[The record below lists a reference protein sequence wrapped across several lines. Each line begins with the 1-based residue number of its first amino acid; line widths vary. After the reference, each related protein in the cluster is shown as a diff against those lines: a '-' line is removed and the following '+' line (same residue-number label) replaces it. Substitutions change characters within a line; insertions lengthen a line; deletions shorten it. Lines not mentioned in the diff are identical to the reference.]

1 MIFDAIV
8 YQDRPGRRVLDLR
21 KEGLDCIP
29 VLSMSDFHMIHPGT
43 DFHVHPEGVE
53 INLCVRGNLAFETE
67 ERTYPFLPGN
77 IFVSTPKQPH
87 RMRHN
92 PKGLLIYRILFTP
105 PRSGRRV
112 LGLSPAESEWL
123 GRSITHLPKRL
134 FKSTR
139 RVKAAFET
147 LFAAYDENA
156 LNAARRTKMK
166 AAALDLLVAVIE
178 AARMLPSKAPER
190 FTQLARRMAEHPGE
204 DYRIPQLADEL
215 GISQSSFS
223 ETFKRTTGLPPH
235 AYLIA
240 CRVRKAQKLLS
251 GGKASIRAISDSLG
265 FASPQHFATAFRG
278 ITGRTPSHF
287 TRTLP

>member
-21 KEGLDCIP
+21 KEGLDSIP

-53 INLCVRGNLAFETE
+53 VNLCVRGNLAFETE

-92 PKGLLIYRILFTP
+92 PKGLLIYRILFAP
-105 PRSGRRV
+105 PRPGRRV

-139 RVKAAFET
+139 RVKAASET
-147 LFAAYDENA
+147 LFAAYDEM
-156 LNAARRTKMK
+156 R
-166 AAALDLLVAVIE
+166 
-178 AARMLPSKAPER
+178 
-190 FTQLARRMAEHPGE
+190 
-204 DYRIPQLADEL
+204 
-215 GISQSSFS
+215 
-223 ETFKRTTGLPPH
+223 
-235 AYLIA
+235 
-240 CRVRKAQKLLS
+240 
-251 GGKASIRAISDSLG
+251 
-265 FASPQHFATAFRG
+265 
-278 ITGRTPSHF
+278 
-287 TRTLP
+287 